1 MSSSNVSL
9 GAIDLSK
16 AIHRN
21 PLIVS
26 SQASVIEAIAMMS
39 QARNQSCQLIP
50 ADSIEQQL
58 SANRADCSCVLVM
71 ENSSLLGIFTER
83 DIVHLTAQGKGL
95 EDLSVAEVM
104 ATPVVSLTEDEF
116 QDIFA
121 ALFLFRR
128 FRIRHLPIFD
138 SSGGLSGIVSPE
150 SIRRVL
156 QPANLLKLRRV
167 SEIMS
172 KAIIQ
177 AELNTSVLSAAQL
190 MSQKRV
196 SCVVITETLSDKL
209 IPVGIL
215 TERDIVQFQ
224 SLGINLD
231 HITVQEVM
239 STPLFL
245 LRPEDSLWYAH
256 QEMQKRH
263 VRRLVV
269 SWDWGQGMGIVTQTS
284 LLKVFDPMEMYG
296 VIDSLQRTIKHL
308 TINQSKAV
316 MPESSDSIELPDSAM
331 PPQNPQSISSSHSQD
346 QSSLVEYP
354 SQNQAK
360 SSLSQLENLLQQF
373 LSHGLTIDQKQQMIE
388 SALAEIKQLRQLIV
402 H

>member
-1 MSSSNVSL
+1 MASGNASL
-9 GAIDLSK
+9 GAINLSN

-21 PLIVS
+21 PLVVAP
-26 SQASVIEAIAMMS
+26 QTAVIEAIAMMS
-39 QARNQSCQLIP
+39 QARNQSCQLVEDDL
-50 ADSIEQQL
+50 ASQSL
-58 SANRADCSCVLVM
+58 SSSRADCSCVLVM

-83 DIVHLTAQGKGL
+83 DIVRLTAQGKAL
-95 EDLSVAEVM
+95 ENLSVAEVM
-104 ATPVVSLTEDEF
+104 ATPVVSLTEGEF

-128 FRIRHLPIFD
+128 FRIRHLPIID
-138 SSGGLSGIVSPE
+138 SSGALSGLVSPE

-172 KAIIQ
+172 KDIVQ
-177 AELNTSVLSAAQL
+177 TELNNSVLSSAQL

-196 SCVVITETLSDKL
+196 SCIVITEMQSDKPT
-209 IPVGIL
+209 PVGIL

-224 SLGINLD
+224 ALGVNLNR
-231 HITVQEVM
+231 IAVEEVM

-269 SWDWGQGMGIVTQTS
+269 SWDWGYGMGIVTQTS
-284 LLKVFDPMEMYG
+284 LLRVFDPMEMYY
-296 VIDSLQRTIKHL
+296 
-308 TINQSKAV
+308 
-316 MPESSDSIELPDSAM
+316 E
-331 PPQNPQSISSSHSQD
+331 
-346 QSSLVEYP
+346 
-354 SQNQAK
+354 
-360 SSLSQLENLLQQF
+360 
-373 LSHGLTIDQKQQMIE
+373 
-388 SALAEIKQLRQLIV
+388 
-402 H
+402 